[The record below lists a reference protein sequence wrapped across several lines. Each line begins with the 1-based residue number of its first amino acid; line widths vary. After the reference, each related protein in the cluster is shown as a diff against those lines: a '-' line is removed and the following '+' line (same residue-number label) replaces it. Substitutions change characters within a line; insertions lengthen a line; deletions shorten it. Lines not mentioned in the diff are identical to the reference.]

1 MSGIMNVSLFSFV
14 LILSSKY
21 KTVYTG
27 FNHEVKPTCASPEE
41 ECSVDL
47 HVSYIMSMVT
57 YNWTTSQGYPV
68 YYSNGS
74 FYRKLSTT
82 SGSSPNRT
90 AELFEDPLNDDGK
103 ITKSL
108 YTYVTLNE
116 FFSKYL
122 VILNT
127 CADLEG
133 RGVGGR
139 TPPGIC
145 EA

>member
-1 MSGIMNVSLFSFV
+1 MNVSLFSFV
-14 LILSSKY
+14 LILSSQY

-68 YYSNGS
+68 YYRNGS
-74 FYRKLSTT
+74 FFRKLSSA
-82 SGSSPNRT
+82 SGSSSNRT

-103 ITKSL
+103 ITKKFL
-108 YTYVTLNE
+108 NAHVTLNDY
-116 FFSKYL
+116 FSKYL
-122 VILNT
+122 VI
-127 CADLEG
+127 
-133 RGVGGR
+133 
-139 TPPGIC
+139 
-145 EA
+145 

>member
-1 MSGIMNVSLFSFV
+1 MNVSLFSFV
-14 LILSSKY
+14 LILLSQY

-68 YYSNGS
+68 YYRNGS
-74 FYRKLSTT
+74 FYRKLTIT
-82 SGSSPNRT
+82 SGPPSNRT

-103 ITKSL
+103 IK
-108 YTYVTLNE
+108 
-116 FFSKYL
+116 
-122 VILNT
+122 
-127 CADLEG
+127 
-133 RGVGGR
+133 
-139 TPPGIC
+139 
-145 EA
+145 